1 MDTQTFMNDL
11 RRYAGHFAESAQSSN
26 EFLNY
31 FEANYGFYVSAT
43 PEERGK
49 IRTFV
54 KSPLQEKDQSKS
66 FFGRLLQSKQ
76 DSQMAYVLL
85 MFVKQ
90 RALPSLKST
99 GDKLWLL
106 RGLVAISMDNF
117 SGKFDDPAYIVYPMK
132 GDCTFLLADLYVTAE
147 EKGIDPKP
155 IFEEIASISDDK
167 DTSSHDSMKGF
178 MARGGDG
185 KLVHERRTHGKF
197 VGMF

>member
-1 MDTQTFMNDL
+1 MVYAIPLFLEEPMDTQTFLNNLKEAAD
-11 RRYAGHFAESAQSSN
+11 RYQKSPKNSKEFFDYFDTHFTE
-26 EFLNY
+26 Y
-31 FEANYGFYVSAT
+31 IHAT
-43 PEERGK
+43 PDERAE
-49 IRTFV
+49 IRKFIR
-54 KSPLQEKDQSKS
+54 
-66 FFGRLLQSKQ
+66 GRLFQSNHI
-76 DSQMAYVLL
+76 AHTLL
-85 MFVKQ
+85 LYVKQ
-90 RALPSLKST
+90 RVLANLAST
-99 GDKLWLL
+99 TDDSWVR

-117 SGKFDDPAYIVYPMK
+117 SGKFDDPVYVAYPMK

-167 DTSSHDSMKGF
+167 DTSSYDSMKGF